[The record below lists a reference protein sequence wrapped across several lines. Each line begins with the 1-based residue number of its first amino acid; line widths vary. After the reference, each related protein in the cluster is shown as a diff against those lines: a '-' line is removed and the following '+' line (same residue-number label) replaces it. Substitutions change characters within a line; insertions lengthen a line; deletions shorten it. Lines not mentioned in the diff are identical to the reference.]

1 MGQPYLPALT
11 PVSIISLYSTK
22 ECLLL
27 SEGDRQ
33 RQRQRELVKEGF
45 LKQRKQLRQK
55 RERASRVARKRSN
68 RQGIAVSGQ
77 EQLLAHGVFS
87 E

>member
-27 SEGDRQ
+27 SERD
-33 RQRQRELVKEGF
+33 RQRQRELAIEGF

-77 EQLLAHGVFS
+77 EQLLAHGVF
-87 E
+87 